1 MPALDKTIII
11 KLKDWH
17 KTSFDVEMLLACSQ
31 KKQQEHKRS
40 PIKKERLSTGY
51 TQHITVG
58 FSG

>member
-31 KKQQEHKRS
+31 KNNKNTSEAQ
-40 PIKKERLSTGY
+40 
-51 TQHITVG
+51 
-58 FSG
+58 